1 MEDFFDGL
9 SIEDMPSEDLKLV
22 ARACGVEVAAKLL
35 KELPGV
41 TLYVPKS
48 GITQVKKNYIRK
60 SFNGTNAKKL
70 AIETGYSEVHLYA
83 IVREGKTMPG
93 ERDIEIIQMDMF
105 NNDNGGIEDEN

>member
-1 MEDFFDGL
+1 MGDFFGNL

-35 KELPGV
+35 EELPGV

-60 SFNGTNAKKL
+60 SFNGRNAKKL

-83 IVREGKTMPG
+83 IIREGKAMPG
-93 ERDIEIIQMDMF
+93 ERDLEIIQMDMF
-105 NNDNGGIEDEN
+105 GNNNGGVEGEN